1 MKDSYY
7 LLSYKVNGIKNI
19 DKDVKLEF
27 YKKTIDKDF
36 DPREYNVK
44 AIYGE
49 NGTGKS
55 GVIWSV
61 RILKNLMISRYYLTD
76 SNNIYVL
83 KDLINKKTK
92 ELNIEVEFLMNNVL
106 NENIKKIFAYRYSIS
121 IYYDEKIE
129 RFFVK
134 HEKLDE
140 MFSGKKNNRNIFE
153 INDGAIIK
161 SLDNKLFNKL
171 NEGNGVDTLKEH
183 SFVSNF
189 LSRNYDKYM
198 KEDPFKFN
206 EKEAELIYSLFMCV
220 SFASNLYIYLDEND
234 RYENYKLGNAL
245 THFLDNINSDMEFPQ
260 INANTIADATIG
272 HKTYVPKNNYEEY
285 KNDVNKVFEFI
296 KIFKPE
302 LKNIKIEKI
311 ENKDK
316 YECTLIFVYDD
327 YKVNTLFES
336 NGVKKLI
343 KLYKAID
350 AVDKGS
356 IAFID
361 EMDSNIHDV
370 YLCKLLEYIEEYA
383 KGQLCFT
390 TQSIT
395 VMDVLE
401 DRKKSLDF
409 LSRNHEV
416 TSWFKNSHYS
426 ASRKYKEGYIENS
439 PFNIESFDFLKAFGT
454 AIDEK

>member
-1 MKDSYY
+1 MKKGYY

-19 DKDVKLEF
+19 DKDIKLEF
-27 YKKTIDKDF
+27 YKKTLDKEF
-36 DPREYNVK
+36 DPSQYNVK

-55 GVIWSV
+55 GIIWSV
-61 RILKNLMISRYYLTD
+61 RILKNLMINKYYLND

-92 ELNIEVEFLMNNVL
+92 ELAIEIEFLNNIV
-106 NENIKKIFAYRYSIS
+106 NSNKESKIYAYKYSIC
-121 IYYDEKIE
+121 INYDQKIE
-129 RFFVK
+129 RFFIK
-134 HEKLDE
+134 HEQLDE
-140 MFSGKKNNRNIFE
+140 IFIGKKNNKNIFE
-153 INDGAIIK
+153 INEGVVSK

-171 NEGNGVDTLKEH
+171 NAGNGIDSLKEH
-183 SFVSNF
+183 SFISDF
-189 LSRNYDKYM
+189 LSKNYNYYF
-198 KEDPFKFN
+198 KEDPFKYT
-206 EKEAELIYSLFMCV
+206 EKEAELIYALFMCV
-220 SFASNLYIYLDEND
+220 AFASNLYIYQDYD
-234 RYENYKLGNAL
+234 DTYEDYKLDNL
-245 THFLDNINSDMEFPQ
+245 LSTFLNSVNHNQELPIINS
-260 INANTIADATIG
+260 NTIADATISY
-272 HKTYVPKNNYEEY
+272 KTYVSKNNFEAYE
-285 KNDVNKVFEFI
+285 KDVDKIYEFI

-302 LKNIKIEKI
+302 LKNIEIEKI

-327 YKVNTLFES
+327 YKVNSVFES
-336 NGVKKLI
+336 NGVRKLI
-343 KLYKAID
+343 RLFKAID
-350 AVDKGS
+350 SIDKGS
-356 IAFID
+356 IVFID

-370 YLCKLLEYIEEYA
+370 YLCRLIEYIKEYA

-409 LSRNHEV
+409 ISRDHEI

-426 ASRKYKEGYIENS
+426 ASKKYKEGYIEKS
-439 PFNIESFDFLKAFGT
+439 PFNIEPFDFLKAFGAT
-454 AIDEK
+454 LDEE